1 MSSVSI
7 VSIINLKIEMSVFHL
22 SASVSPATEKEPI
35 TIANKSKVVVSR
47 PNSSKRNL

>member
-1 MSSVSI
+1 MSSESI
-7 VSIINLKIEMSVFHL
+7 VSIINLKIEMSAFHFR
-22 SASVSPATEKEPI
+22 ASVSPANEKELI

>member
-7 VSIINLKIEMSVFHL
+7 VSIINLKSEMLAFHL
-22 SASVSPATEKEPI
+22 SASVSPANDKEAI